1 MGGGVNGMNRLQ
13 NLVADLLEREGA
25 LVEAIEPEGLEVLA
39 PPQVREALGVPDW
52 CRLGFGP
59 NLPAGAQ
66 RLGLEGD
73 WLERL
78 DRVLGDRGRRL
89 RRVVA
94 PDNPAPGSP
103 ERLLEHT
110 LDLGNAVW
118 RFRAVRAAWT
128 RYLVFTYRYSA
139 LSDEKR
145 EGLVQL
151 GVNLAT
157 GATMD
162 GLLDR
167 LMARLDDA
175 EELPEAVVP
184 PVAPLPPDW
193 DPQRAGFF
201 LERVVPDRVNRHLE
215 AFLNGMRRRQQRDQ
229 ARLRA
234 YHEGLRRESVARLQ
248 ALQHNQGDERQSDDK
263 RARERSR
270 LEAIAREY
278 AAKTHDL
285 QEKFALKVT
294 IEWVQTLEL
303 VMPVQRLEVL
313 IRRRKG
319 ERLLTIDWNPLAR
332 QIETPPC
339 EASFTA
345 DRPRVVCDDALH
357 LISPAQKGACPGCG
371 REYCRAC
378 HPSSCPKCGHRA
390 TGELAV
396 SSPGD

>member
-1 MGGGVNGMNRLQ
+1 MNRLQ

-39 PPQVREALGVPDW
+39 PPQVREALDVPDW

-59 NLPAGAQ
+59 SLPAGAQ

-78 DRVLGDRGRRL
+78 ERVLGDRGRRL

-118 RFRAVRAAWT
+118 RFQAVRPAWT

-157 GATMD
+157 GATLD

-175 EELPEAVVP
+175 EALPEAVVP
-184 PVAPLPPDW
+184 ADAGLPPDW

-201 LERVVPDRVNRHLE
+201 LEHVVPDRVNRQLG
-215 AFLNGMRRRQQRDQ
+215 AFLNGMRRRLQRDQ
-229 ARLRA
+229 ARLRD
-234 YHEGLRRESVARLQ
+234 YHEGLRREAVARLR
-248 ALQHNQGDERQSDDK
+248 ALKDSQGDERQSDDK

-278 AAKTHDL
+278 AAKTYDL
-285 QEKFALKVT
+285 QQKFALKVT
-294 IEWVQTLEL
+294 IDWVQTLEL

-313 IRRRKG
+313 IRRRKS
-319 ERLLTIDWNPLAR
+319 ERMLMIDWNPLAR
-332 QIETPPC
+332 QLELPPC
-339 EASFTA
+339 EARFTA
-345 DRPRVVCDDALH
+345 ERPRVVCDEALH
-357 LISPAQKGACPGCG
+357 LINPAQNGACPGCR

-378 HPSSCPKCGHRA
+378 HPLSCPKCGHR
-390 TGELAV
+390 TRRLLAV
-396 SSPGD
+396 SSPGV